1 MMKIILYTKK
11 FLRNMLVDEV
21 KKYLSLV
28 KFVHSIFALPF
39 AIIGY
44 ALGVIDT
51 GHFDVKIFLG
61 VLLAM
66 VFARSAA
73 MAFNRYVDSDI
84 DRLNGR
90 TKNREIPAGRI
101 KARNALIFTIV
112 NSFLFIAVTAFIN
125 KLVFFLSPVALFV
138 ILFYSYTKRF
148 TAFAH
153 FVLGLGLALA
163 PIGAYLCVVERFDLI
178 PVLLSVL
185 VLFWVAGFDII
196 YALQDELF
204 DKENGLKSIPV
215 VIGTDKSI
223 ALSIVLHLV
232 VIAIAFYIGFY
243 NHYGIWYW
251 IGAIGFTFFIAFQ
264 HLIVNKRDLSKI
276 NLAFFTA
283 NGFASIFY
291 MVFFLLE
298 LWLD

>member
-1 MMKIILYTKK
+1 
-11 FLRNMLVDEV
+11 MLVDEV

-44 ALGVIDT
+44 ALGVAET
-51 GHFDVKIFLG
+51 GRFDIKVFVG
-61 VLLAM
+61 VILAM

-73 MAFNRYVDSDI
+73 MAFNRYVDRDI
-84 DRLNGR
+84 DKLNER
-90 TKNREIPAGRI
+90 TKNREIPSGKI

-112 NSFLFIAVTAFIN
+112 NSLLFIAVTAFIN

-148 TAFAH
+148 TALAH

-163 PIGAYLCVVERFDLI
+163 PIGSYLCVVERFDFV

-204 DKENGLKSIPV
+204 DKENGLKSVPAA
-215 VIGTDKSI
+215 IGTEK
-223 ALSIVLHLV
+223 SIVLSIILHMIV
-232 VIAIAFYIGFY
+232 VAIAFYIGYY

-251 IGAIGFTFFIAFQ
+251 IGAVGFTFFIAFQ
-264 HLIVNKRDLSKI
+264 HSIVNKRDLSKI

-283 NGFASIFY
+283 NGLASIFY

>member
-1 MMKIILYTKK
+1 
-11 FLRNMLVDEV
+11 MLVDEV

-44 ALGVIDT
+44 ALGVAET
-51 GHFDVKIFLG
+51 GRFDIKVFVG
-61 VLLAM
+61 VILAM

-73 MAFNRYVDSDI
+73 MAFNRYVDRDI
-84 DRLNGR
+84 DKLNER
-90 TKNREIPAGRI
+90 TKNREIPSGKI
-101 KARNALIFTIV
+101 KARNALIFTII
-112 NSFLFIAVTAFIN
+112 NSLLFIAVTAFIN

-148 TAFAH
+148 TALAH

-163 PIGAYLCVVERFDLI
+163 PIGAYLCVVERFDFVPI
-178 PVLLSVL
+178 LLSVL

-204 DKENGLKSIPV
+204 DKENGLKSVPAA
-215 VIGTDKSI
+215 IGTEKSI
-223 ALSIVLHLV
+223 ALSIMLHLIV
-232 VIAIAFYIGFY
+232 VAIAFYIGYY

-251 IGAIGFTFFIAFQ
+251 IGAVGFTFFIAFQ
-264 HLIVNKRDLSKI
+264 HSIVNKRDLSKI

-283 NGFASIFY
+283 NGLASIFY

-298 LWLD
+298 LWLN